1 MQGSGEAV
9 SIFRLNKKGLSA
21 LLLESGQRGFQKL
34 RSLRHPHI
42 LACLDGAEL
51 ETDIV
56 MATEEVMPLRDWLN
70 TRVEK
75 EHKDDQIAWG
85 MHCICSALKFLHESC
100 KQSHNSISLNSIFV
114 TRGGDWKLGG
124 MDVIGNADRGD
135 MFLQQYSFVQELI
148 QVKYQSETEICV
160 YTCTRSQAYT

>member
-1 MQGSGEAV
+1 MGNSASGGGLPFDVGEEVAGYGNAAYWRMHKGTKRGSGEAV

-70 TRVEK
+70 TRVEP

-124 MDVIGNADRGD
+124 MD
-135 MFLQQYSFVQELI
+135 
-148 QVKYQSETEICV
+148 
-160 YTCTRSQAYT
+160 